1 MLNEWQETL
10 IHSLLSAETEDTFY
24 TALSSASRE
33 LGFEYCAYG
42 MRMPLPVSNP
52 RVFMVNNYSDE
63 WQQKYLERQYI
74 AIDPTV
80 MHGMKSVMPLVW
92 SNDIFTE
99 CRDFWEEARSHGL
112 RIGWAQSCH
121 DARGVAG
128 LLTLARSQDSLSP
141 GELASQS
148 LQMSWLTQAAHEGM
162 ARLIVPKLMPEA
174 NTELSSREI
183 EVLRWTA
190 DGKTSADVS
199 EIMHISERTVNF
211 HLNNAMSKLG
221 SCNKTAAAIK
231 ATVLGLI

>member
-1 MLNEWQETL
+1 MSEWQETL
-10 IHSLLSAETEDTFY
+10 VHSLIQAETEEELF
-24 TALSSASRE
+24 TALSMASGE
-33 LGFEYCAYG
+33 LGFDYCAYG

-52 RVFMVNNYSDE
+52 RVFMVSNYSDA
-63 WQQKYLERQYI
+63 WQKKYI
-74 AIDPTV
+74 AERYIDVDPTV
-80 MHGMKSVMPLVW
+80 THGMKSVMPLVW
-92 SNDIFTE
+92 SHDIFAN
-99 CRDFWEEARSHGL
+99 CRAFWEEARAHGL

-128 LLTLARSQDSLSP
+128 LLTLARSQDSLSTR
-141 GELASQS
+141 ELTAHS

-162 ARLIVPKLMPEA
+162 ARLVVPKLMPEA
-174 NTELSSREI
+174 ATELSSREI

-211 HLNNAMSKLG
+211 HLNNAMSKLA